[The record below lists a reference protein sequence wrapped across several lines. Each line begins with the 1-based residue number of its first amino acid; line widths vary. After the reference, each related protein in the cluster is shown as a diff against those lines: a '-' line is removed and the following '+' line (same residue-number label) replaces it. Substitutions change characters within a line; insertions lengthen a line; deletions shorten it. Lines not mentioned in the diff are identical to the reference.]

1 MCKPTHPGADDATA
15 ASLGADDAATA
26 AAKQDATTTT
36 TKTTTRIIARSELA
50 MRNSPSS
57 AWCAIRATSGGGR
70 RGGGSSSSSRGEV
83 GGGGDDDD
91 AKNKKE
97 RDDDGDGRYI
107 VLDVTRFATVHP
119 GGDLILLGA
128 GKDASVLFETYHPRG
143 VPGALIEKLRIGTM
157 EAGCFDGSFY
167 SWDSDFYPTL
177 KRRVVDRLA
186 ERGLD
191 RRGSIEIRIKAALLL
206 LGFWYSLFEMA
217 YASRGDHF
225 LVSAAWSI
233 SMGIFAALI
242 GVNVQHDGNH
252 GAFATSKFANKI
264 AGWTMDMIGA
274 SAFTWEMQHML
285 GHHPYTNVLDA
296 AEDDRRGKGV
306 DCKMEEKDQV
316 RAVRFCVRG
325 FTRFARPHNPG
336 GALATFVFLSFFAR
350 FVVDQ
355 FSSRSFSR
363 TRGRG
368 KSHPPP
374 PSSPSSAISSPP
386 SRSPTRTFS
395 PPSP

>member
-70 RGGGSSSSSRGEV
+70 RGGVSSSSSSGEV
-83 GGGGDDDD
+83 GGGGGDDDD

-296 AEDDRRGKGV
+296 VEDDRRGKGV

-316 RAVRFCVRG
+316 SAVRFCVRG
-325 FTRFARPHNPG
+325 FTHFVHPHNRG
-336 GALATFVFLSFFAR
+336 GR
-350 FVVDQ
+350 
-355 FSSRSFSR
+355 
-363 TRGRG
+363 
-368 KSHPPP
+368 
-374 PSSPSSAISSPP
+374 
-386 SRSPTRTFS
+386 
-395 PPSP
+395 